1 MWCCKCSNITIAS
14 VKRKRISFFFFKCRF
29 FIEKRWFLYSM
40 AIILCNMYS
49 YRPTDNCKVGRV
61 CLISEN
67 KKALMGQRDKGASH
81 LKCTAV
87 VAWQLL
93 INTVCVTITMD
104 QHTREE
110 VGGAKAITNYVK
122 PILSFFRIKVPRIRQ
137 CFCVIVLSEKLFRL
151 SNSNQWGRSL
161 SKV

>member
-1 MWCCKCSNITIAS
+1 
-14 VKRKRISFFFFKCRF
+14 
-29 FIEKRWFLYSM
+29 
-40 AIILCNMYS
+40 
-49 YRPTDNCKVGRV
+49 
-61 CLISEN
+61 
-67 KKALMGQRDKGASH
+67 MGQWDKGASH

-122 PILSFFRIKVPRIRQ
+122 PIFLFQNKGSKNYAGVSVLLWFWKSFSDLATVTNGAELIKGSVWLVLFILLDWM
-137 CFCVIVLSEKLFRL
+137 CFHFSFSDFAMCFSHISFDFEQVFLCLYTIIVSINVL
-151 SNSNQWGRSL
+151 N
-161 SKV
+161 